1 VFLVDK
7 YFHKR
12 DYQMRDE
19 VDIIKNISTIYDS
32 NNSLR
37 ILKDFERVIDTLDI
51 YVFKNWEDGELV
63 EGPFVSRHWVE
74 CKFLWHKEKM
84 PDPMGGKRLLDYG
97 CKVGYKKDVL
107 KKPRKIKEPSDF
119 RPNSKKGKMEELPV
133 WIVTVKMPKKLIF
146 DIFKGTVRNAK
157 DNQVDLESIYQY
169 TDTEANTPSTME
181 ADSNAA
187 QQETPAAPTVGGANA
202 PAA

>member
-1 VFLVDK
+1 
-7 YFHKR
+7 
-12 DYQMRDE
+12 MRDE

-84 PDPMGGKRLLDYG
+84 PDPMG
-97 CKVGYKKDVL
+97 
-107 KKPRKIKEPSDF
+107 
-119 RPNSKKGKMEELPV
+119 
-133 WIVTVKMPKKLIF
+133 
-146 DIFKGTVRNAK
+146 
-157 DNQVDLESIYQY
+157 
-169 TDTEANTPSTME
+169 
-181 ADSNAA
+181 
-187 QQETPAAPTVGGANA
+187 ANA
-202 PAA
+202 CWIMVAKLDIKKMS